1 MFSNSPILPFIL
13 MFVFGC
19 LVAIGVLKFKAYRN
33 LDTPQTVVLFFL
45 CMTICGGVTYL
56 ITT

>member
-1 MFSNSPILPFIL
+1 MFSSSSILPFAL
-13 MFVFGC
+13 MFIFGC
-19 LVAIGVLKFKAYRN
+19 IVAVGVLKFRAYKG

-45 CMTICGGVTYL
+45 CMTVCGGLTYL